1 MTDWSCEVLPGA
13 EAHIMGTRPKV
24 ASQVSPIVGQ
34 LTRLPPL
41 MFLFDRYDFAHS
53 RTDSRR

>member
-13 EAHIMGTRPKV
+13 EAHIMGTRLKV
-24 ASQVSPIVGQ
+24 HKLVRSVGQ